1 VQLVSVQIGPFK
13 SIDQPQ
19 TVKVDPEVTVL
30 VGMNEA
36 GKTVFLQALHKSD
49 DAAGSAAFDPIEDYP
64 RKDLSAYLNKHST
77 SPAQVSRLDYRLAEQ
92 EIHELNQYLHTR
104 LPADFEFSVI
114 RFYDNT
120 VRVSMNVDEEPVL
133 EHLSQNAHLSSDLR
147 AALAVV
153 KSVRS
158 IPDAIKHLS
167 FTDKD
172 KSWLAS
178 LLKRI
183 EKAKWESVVR
193 SEVWDWLSP
202 RLPRFAFFGEYELLP
217 SKLNLTDLARRVE
230 QVRAVAA
237 TQNVQQIKAAQK
249 FLEPQHRA
257 VIALLRMAD
266 ISVEDFTRPG
276 RGYESLK
283 ARLEAISIKLTD
295 EILEFWKQNED
306 LEVEVDIR
314 LDPDEQPPFNTG
326 PNIYLRIKNRRHRG
340 VSTPFHQRSR
350 GFTWFFSFLVWF
362 DSVQQQLVF
371 GDSGERDLIL
381 LLDEPGLNLHALAQA
396 DFLRYIDRLA
406 EKHQVIYTTHSPFM
420 LHSDRLHQVRVVE
433 DRVKVGTVLSE
444 NVSSSDPRTIF
455 PLQAALGW
463 NLAQNL
469 FISERNLLVEG
480 PSDLLYLKAMSSL
493 LEAQGRVGLRE
504 EVTIVPTGGLDKVV
518 TFVALLGA
526 NGLKIAILHDY
537 RGKPEQKLEELVKQ
551 KMIAS
556 KALLDVSKF
565 RDLASIGKSGQ
576 ASDIEDLLPV
586 SLYLDYFNRTFSQHL
601 ESKKVVE
608 TDLPAGDRILERIER
623 YLADTGIQ
631 VRPSGGFNHYAV
643 ASLFVSSPPGSL
655 DVNTLVRFES
665 LFKAVNALL

>member
-1 VQLVSVQIGPFK
+1 MQLVSVQVGPFK

-49 DAAGSAAFDPIEDYP
+49 DAAGAAVFDPIEDYP
-64 RKDLSAYLNKHST
+64 RKDLSAYLNQHSKN
-77 SPAQVSRLDYRLAEQ
+77 PAQVAKLTYQLTEQ
-92 EIHELNQYLHTR
+92 ELGELNRDLHTR
-104 LPADFEFSVI
+104 LPAGFEFSVI
-114 RFYDNT
+114 RSYDNA
-120 VRVSMNVDEEPVL
+120 VRPSIRIDEEPVL
-133 EHLSQNAHLSSDLR
+133 EYLRQDERISSDMKT
-147 AALAVV
+147 ALAAVT
-153 KSVRS
+153 SVRS
-158 IPDAIKHLS
+158 IPGATTHLS
-167 FTDKD
+167 LTDND
-172 KSWLAS
+172 KAWLTS
-178 LLKRI
+178 VQQRI
-183 EKAKWESVVR
+183 AKAPLESVVL
-193 SEVWDWLSP
+193 SEVWDWLKQ
-202 RLPRFAFFGEYELLP
+202 RLPKFAFFGEYELLP

-230 QVRAVAA
+230 HVKAAAA
-237 TQNVQQIKAAQK
+237 TQNAQQIKASQK
-249 FLEPQHRA
+249 MLEPQHRA

-314 LDPDEQPPFNTG
+314 LDPDEQPPFNAG

-362 DSVQQQLVF
+362 DSVQHQLVV
-371 GDSGERDLIL
+371 GDPGDRELIL
-381 LLDEPGLNLHALAQA
+381 LLDEPGLNLHALAQS

-463 NLAQNL
+463 TLAQNL

-493 LEAQGRVGLRE
+493 LEAQGRAGLRE
-504 EVTIVPTGGLDKVV
+504 EITIVPTGGLDKVV

-526 NGLKIAILHDY
+526 NGLKLAVLHDY
-537 RGKPEQKLEELVKQ
+537 RGRPEQRLEELVRQ
-551 KMIAS
+551 KMITS

-565 RDLASIGKSGQ
+565 RDLTNIGKSGR

-586 SLYLDYFNRTFSQHL
+586 SLYLDYFNKTFSQQL
-601 ESKKVVE
+601 ESKKIVE
-608 TDLPAGDRILERIER
+608 ADLPVGDRILERIER
-623 YLADTGIQ
+623 HLTDTGMH
-631 VRPSGGFNHYAV
+631 VRSSGGFNHYAV
-643 ASLFVSSPPGSL
+643 ASLFVSSPPDSL
-655 DVNTLVRFES
+655 DADTLTRFES
-665 LFKAVNALL
+665 LFRAVNALL